1 MNRQELIRAD
11 AEAPVAELLGKLVQV
26 ALLAVQSIDK
36 YEIVAATVHLCEVKL
51 DHLWTL
57 KPLNAETLELLL

>member
-11 AEAPVAELLGKLVQV
+11 AEAPVAELLGEHFQV
-26 ALLAVQSIDK
+26 ALLAAQAIDK

-51 DHLWTL
+51 RHLN
-57 KPLNAETLELLL
+57 P